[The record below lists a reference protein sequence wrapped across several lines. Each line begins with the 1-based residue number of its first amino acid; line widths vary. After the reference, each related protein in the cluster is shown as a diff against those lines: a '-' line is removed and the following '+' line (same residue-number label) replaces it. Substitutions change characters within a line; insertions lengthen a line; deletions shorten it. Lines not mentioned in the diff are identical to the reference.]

1 MRESNDLNR
10 LLSECCNPDEKPSRT
25 MDQLFIM
32 GQKSDNS
39 DHKLGLNLI
48 LSMVLVTPSNNV
60 FRKISSLYFMKN
72 KALMPEMN
80 LFLALSTTIRIEVF
94 LNDVMMDDFFFSL
107 FEPKYLLIEH
117 F

>member
-1 MRESNDLNR
+1 
-10 LLSECCNPDEKPSRT
+10 

-39 DHKLGLNLI
+39 DHKLGSNLI

-60 FRKISSLYFMKN
+60 FSLYFMKN

-94 LNDVMMDDFFFSL
+94 LNDVTMDDFFSL
-107 FEPKYLLIEH
+107 FEPKCLLI
-117 F
+117 